1 MQNHARSGRII
12 GRIFTLGKSN
22 IAVTMGVL
30 FVAPAAAFVPNLRP
44 SFRYLWQL
52 CTCGL
57 KSYPMTIRG
66 SGTRPHTQT

>member
-30 FVAPAAAFVPNLRP
+30 FVAPAAAFVPNLSKRC
-44 SFRYLWQL
+44 RQK
-52 CTCGL
+52 L
-57 KSYPMTIRG
+57 KPTPMMVSVVAG
-66 SGTRPHTQT
+66 GPGG

>member
-22 IAVTMGVL
+22 IAVTMGCV
-30 FVAPAAAFVPNLRP
+30 FVAPRVAFVPNLRP
-44 SFRYLWQL
+44 TFRYLGQL

-57 KSYPMTIRG
+57 KTP
-66 SGTRPHTQT
+66 Q